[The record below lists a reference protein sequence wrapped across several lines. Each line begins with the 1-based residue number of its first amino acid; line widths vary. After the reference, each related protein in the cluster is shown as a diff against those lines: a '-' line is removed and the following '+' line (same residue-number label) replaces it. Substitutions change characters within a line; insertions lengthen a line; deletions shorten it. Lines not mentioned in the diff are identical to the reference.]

1 MCETATD
8 LKGMAAHLAGVRERA
23 EMLHS
28 PAAVE
33 QAARRMA
40 QAVTAELIGKD
51 PLLLCVMNGAVI
63 PTAMLM
69 RHLDFPLRLDY
80 VHATRYQGET
90 SGGELH
96 WRQHPVQSL
105 QNEDVLIIDDIFDE
119 GTTLAMIAG
128 YCREQGARSVRS
140 AVLVEK
146 LRQRST
152 SYRPDFVGLQVE
164 DRYVFGVGMDYKGYL
179 RNMPAIYAVAEED
192 L

>member
-1 MCETATD
+1 MRNTTTD
-8 LKGMAAHLAGVRERA
+8 IEGTAAHLAGIRERA

-28 PAAVE
+28 PAAVK
-33 QAARRMA
+33 QAVQRMA
-40 QAVTAELIGKD
+40 QVVTTELGGKD

-69 RHLDFPLRLDY
+69 LHLDFPLRLDY
-80 VHATRYQGET
+80 AHATRYRGET
-90 SGGELH
+90 RGGDLH
-96 WRQHPVQSL
+96 WRQHPLQSL
-105 QNEDVLIIDDIFDE
+105 QQQDVLIIDDIFDE
-119 GTTLAMIAG
+119 GTTLAMIAD

-164 DRYVFGVGMDYKGYL
+164 DRYVFGAGMDYKEYL
-179 RNMPAIYAVAEED
+179 RNLPAIYAVAEED